1 MAEFPVQ
8 LTEQQA
14 ADFPVVWRELPMA
27 FIKFHREQLEKNHF
41 QTVEQ
46 LFTRGGLALQEI
58 AAAVAGRDARA
69 VFDMDDF
76 EAIVIIE
83 SALSDWRAISALL

>member
-1 MAEFPVQ
+1 MTFPVQ
-8 LTEQQA
+8 LTDEQA
-14 ADFPVVWRELPMA
+14 RSFPVVWRKLPMA
-27 FIKFHREQLEKNHF
+27 FIRAHATQIEHNHG
-41 QTVEQ
+41 QTVER
-46 LFTRGGLALQEI
+46 LAERGGMALQEI

-83 SALSDWRAISALL
+83 AALADWRLVSQLL